1 MSGKH
6 QATICARLCG
16 QPDLGSF
23 DGGTSYASGVE
34 GQEGLLTYSGGWL
47 DRGGGRRAD
56 TSWLD
61 ELLKSPD
68 TTLIPFWRDQCLVSG
83 DPPVPVTLQATD
95 AAGVVFLGLDAG
107 GHGVFATDLS
117 GMEAEQ
123 AAAVAGADRAADV
136 RAIVGLLSPA
146 QAATVGYG
154 RGLLHWHRNERYCGA
169 CGAAT
174 RSAWGGHQ
182 RVCGNEAC
190 GRLHF
195 PKIEPA
201 VIMTVQTEREPSRIL
216 LARHRGASAGQ
227 YSALAGFVEVG
238 ESLEDAVR
246 REVAEETG
254 IRVSDVS
261 YVASQAWPFP
271 SGLMIGFRATAITE
285 DITVDGEELL
295 EARWFSRPEL
305 VQYAAGNP
313 LGRPDS
319 IDRHLLRTW
328 LDGSEAQDVGSEP

>member
-1 MSGKH
+1 VE
-6 QATICARLCG
+6 
-16 QPDLGSF
+16 
-23 DGGTSYASGVE
+23 SYG
-34 GQEGLLTYSGGWL
+34 GLLTYTGGWL
-47 DRGGGRRAD
+47 DRVGGRRAD
-56 TSWLD
+56 AGWLD

-83 DPPVPVTLQATD
+83 DPPVPVTLR
-95 AAGVVFLGLDAG
+95 AARADGVVFLGLAAD

-123 AAAVAGADRAADV
+123 AVELAGADRAVDV
-136 RAIVGLLSPA
+136 RVIVGTLSPA
-146 QAATVGYG
+146 VAATAGYA
-154 RGLLHWHRNERYCGA
+154 RGLLHWHRNQRFCGA

-174 RSAWGGHQ
+174 ESAWGGHR
-182 RVCGNEAC
+182 RVCCNEAC

-201 VIMTVQTEREPSRIL
+201 VIMSVQTEREPERIL
-216 LARHRGASAGQ
+216 LAHHRGSSAGR

-254 IRVSDVS
+254 VRVGAVR

-295 EARWFSRPEL
+295 EARWFTRPEL
-305 VQYAAGNP
+305 ARYAADDP

-319 IDRHLLRTW
+319 IDRHLFRAWLAGADDLEPDATGSNLRNGASGPGGPW
-328 LDGSEAQDVGSEP
+328 GDLR